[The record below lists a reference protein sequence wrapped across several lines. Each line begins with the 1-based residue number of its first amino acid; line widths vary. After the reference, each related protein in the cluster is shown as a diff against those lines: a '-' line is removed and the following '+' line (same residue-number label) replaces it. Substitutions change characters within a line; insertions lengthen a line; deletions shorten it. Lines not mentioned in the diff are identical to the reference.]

1 LVQANV
7 PDQLSTDASW
17 IQGAQEMRANE
28 FIFEDD
34 EPVMHIRVKG
44 PSEKSKQWVAD
55 VKSKFYQEGNNS
67 YIFWNH
73 ENNIIPLGKEETKD
87 IAAYVQFELVPK
99 QQNAVEVKWI
109 QATPLGS
116 GYGAKGM
123 KILQDLAQ
131 QSGISLTLFPW
142 NKGVVPQSK
151 LIKFYKNQ
159 GFTPINKGSKDMVWK
174 PKLDESL
181 SRVVYHYT
189 GIYPA
194 LKILTSGE
202 FELSSTLGSGEQQYS
217 PKGYD
222 YFLSTTRTKTGGY
235 HAIVGSSAVL
245 FVLDG
250 NYYNQKYP
258 SKSLDYWGNRDPAQ
272 SYGRSHEAEDRLF
285 SKTPSIPIAG
295 VTALH
300 VLVKKDAEPHTK
312 AYARKV
318 MISAKQQGIAA
329 YLYDDEK
336 AWRSLNTAQT
346 VSVGLLK
353 GQESQGRNGRR
364 HRGYLMPWMEVL
376 QAKELSQLSNKGRGI
391 VRQLRR
397 SLENVKLGYKRD
409 RDEVARSL
417 DSEMSNAR
425 RPNSG
430 ADREHVVKIISFMRK
445 NKLQTTTDLI
455 DLLSNKWEES
465 LVY

>member
-1 LVQANV
+1 
-7 PDQLSTDASW
+7 
-17 IQGAQEMRANE
+17 MRAHE
-28 FIFEDD
+28 FILEDE

-44 PSEKSKQWVAD
+44 PSPKSKDWVAD
-55 VKSKFYQEGNNS
+55 VKSKFYKEGNNS

-73 ENNIIPLGKEETKD
+73 EGNLIPFGKEETKD
-87 IAAYVQFELVPK
+87 IAAYVQFELDPK
-99 QQNAVEVKWI
+99 EQNRVEVKWI

-151 LIKFYKNQ
+151 LIKFYKKQ

-181 SRVVYHYT
+181 SSIVYHYT

-202 FELSSTLGSGEQQYS
+202 FELSSTTGSVEKQYA
-217 PKGYD
+217 PKGYE
-222 YFLSTTRTKTGGY
+222 YFLSTSRTKTGGY
-235 HAIVGSSAVL
+235 HAIIGSSAVL

-258 SKSLDYWGNRDPAQ
+258 SKSIDYWGNRDPAQ
-272 SYGRSHEAEDRLF
+272 AYGRRHEAEDRLF

-295 VTALH
+295 VTAMH
-300 VLVKKDAEPHTK
+300 ILVKESAEPHTR
-312 AYARKV
+312 AYARKA
-318 MISAKQQGIAA
+318 MISAKQQGIPA
-329 YLYDDEK
+329 YLYSDEK
-336 AWRSLNTAQT
+336 AWRSLDTNQT
-346 VSVGLLK
+346 VAVGLLQ
-353 GQESQGRNGRR
+353 GQEAQGRNGRR

-376 QAKELSQLSNKGRGI
+376 QAKEVSQLSPKAKSLARD
-391 VRQLRR
+391 LSR
-397 SLENVKLGYKRD
+397 SLENVKLGYLRGRD
-409 RDEVARSL
+409 DMVRGL
-417 DSEMSNAR
+417 DNEMSNAR
-425 RPNSG
+425 KPNSG
-430 ADREHVVKIISFMRK
+430 ADREHAVKIISFMRK

-455 DLLSNKWEES
+455 DLLSKKWEELS
-465 LVY
+465 TY

>member
-1 LVQANV
+1 
-7 PDQLSTDASW
+7 
-17 IQGAQEMRANE
+17 MRARE
-28 FIFEDD
+28 FTPILKEDD
-34 EPVMHIRVKG
+34 EPVMSIKIKG
-44 PSEKSKQWVAD
+44 PDPKVKAWIEKVYSLYPQTW
-55 VKSKFYQEGNNS
+55 QNN
-67 YIFWNH
+67 H
-73 ENNIIPLGKEETKD
+73 IIPLGGEGD
-87 IAAYVQFELVPK
+87 DQQFALFELVPSFTK
-99 QQNAVEVKWI
+99 RGAVEVKWI
-109 QATPLGS
+109 QAYPTGQ
-116 GYGAKGM
+116 GVGGKAM
-123 KILQDLAQ
+123 QILQNLAQ
-131 QSGISLTLFPW
+131 QDDITLTLFPW
-142 NKGVVPQSK
+142 NKGRVSQPK
-151 LIKFYKNQ
+151 LIKFYKKQ
-159 GFTPINKGSKDMVWK
+159 GFTPLSKGSKDMMWK

-258 SKSLDYWGNRDPAQ
+258 SKSIDYWGNRDPSQ

-300 VLVKKDAEPHTK
+300 VLVKEDSEPHTK

-318 MISAKQQGIAA
+318 MISAKQQGIPA

-336 AWRSLNTAQT
+336 AWRSLNTTQT

-376 QAKELSQLSNKGRGI
+376 QAKELSQLSNKGRDI

-397 SLENVKLGYKRD
+397 SLENVKLGYKKD
-409 RDEVARSL
+409 RDEVARRL
-417 DSEMSNAR
+417 DNEMNNAR
-425 RPNSG
+425 KPNSG
-430 ADREHVVKIISFMRK
+430 ADREHAVKIISFMRK

-455 DLLSNKWEES
+455 DLLSKKWEES